1 MSCYKK
7 KYIFILAGHRSKSF
21 GVFFFFFINLKLE
34 KEKNY
39 GAMPTLWN
47 ISHWRILKKMTLFED
62 FGTPDFIDMFH
73 VGAGFKYWNCLSVKN
88 IK

>member
-1 MSCYKK
+1 M
-7 KYIFILAGHRSKSF
+7 KY
-21 GVFFFFFINLKLE
+21 
-34 KEKNY
+34 
-39 GAMPTLWN
+39 

-62 FGTPDFIDMFH
+62 FGTPNFIDMFH